1 MTMPS
6 NITPPAPLADTPP
19 VTGNS
24 RIINEMKKARGEK

>member
-1 MTMPS
+1 MTMPD
-6 NITPPAPLADTPP
+6 NVTLPAPVPMTPS